1 MLQRKNLS
9 IFTFY
14 KGAGDHFSWRKTS
27 NTWNVRQKQ
36 CLTPM
41 LYSYYTYVY
50 SFYHSLSALQ
60 YTESCPSELFAT
72 RYISPSYKRGSGILF
87 YGFNC
92 RITALTWPFHAKLNY
107 KFLLSDC
114 SFYHWTELTKQLPQ
128 NLAPGQIM
136 VFLRVGV
143 LNTGLPLT
151 RKVVLL
157 FAPDILKS

>member
-41 LYSYYTYVY
+41 LYSYYTYIHCIILSLPSSILKVVLVNYLQPDIFHRLIRGALVY
-50 SFYHSLSALQ
+50 CLMVLIAESQPWPDHFMQSSTTSFFWVTAPSI
-60 YTESCPSELFAT
+60 TEQF
-72 RYISPSYKRGSGILF
+72 I
-87 YGFNC
+87 
-92 RITALTWPFHAKLNY
+92 
-107 KFLLSDC
+107 
-114 SFYHWTELTKQLPQ
+114 KQLPQ